1 VAGIVARNPDAALV
15 PFLRPL
21 AGGGDLFAHFH
32 AVVFAYRPVP
42 QRTVALRPLV
52 TRLFAQQAVRGLLH
66 LIGDDRGAAGA
77 GQSTFRR
84 GLCWSGPV
92 ARVAAA

>member
-1 VAGIVARNPDAALV
+1 
-15 PFLRPL
+15 
-21 AGGGDLFAHFH
+21 
-32 AVVFAYRPVP
+32 
-42 QRTVALRPLV
+42 V
-52 TRLFAQQAVRGLLH
+52 TRLFAQQQVRGLLH

-92 ARVAAA
+92 SRVAAA